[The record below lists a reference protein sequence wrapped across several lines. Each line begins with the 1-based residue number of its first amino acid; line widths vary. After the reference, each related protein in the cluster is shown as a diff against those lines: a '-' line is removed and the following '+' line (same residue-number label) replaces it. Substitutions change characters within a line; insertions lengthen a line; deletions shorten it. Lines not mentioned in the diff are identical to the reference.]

1 MARPLTGIQG
11 VEAYR
16 GLPQRTRTQRPSQDF
31 DAALDQALLR
41 QTPRSEAPATG
52 PITLSRHAE
61 ARLASRGIE
70 LSDELLS
77 TLEGAVDQL
86 AAKGAKESLV
96 LTEDQAFIVGVPK
109 RTVITVMDRSEAL
122 GQVFTHIDS
131 TFVAS

>member
-1 MARPLTGIQG
+1 MARSLAGIQG

-16 GLPQRTRTQRPSQDF
+16 DLQQRARTRRSTAHF
-31 DAALDQALLR
+31 DAALDRALLR
-41 QTPRSEAPATG
+41 EAPRSEAPSTG
-52 PITLSRHAE
+52 PLTLSRHAE

-70 LSDELLS
+70 MSPELLS

-86 AAKGAKESLV
+86 AARGAKESLV
-96 LTEDQAFIVGVPK
+96 LTQDQAFIVGVPK

-122 GQVFTHIDS
+122 GQVFTNIDS